1 MPRQRRRRD
10 RRPNVFVQEESP
22 RGREEIDEE
31 APVDDD
37 GDESSS
43 AATGSGGSAGGTAVS
58 TGRSRRLRAQ
68 RAARQA
74 RVRSEVFTRSI
85 GNELRKLGMLSGGI
99 VVILVVLTIV
109 L

>member
-10 RRPNVFVQEESP
+10 RRPNVFVQESAP
-22 RGREEIDEE
+22 RGRDEIDEE
-31 APVDDD
+31 APVEDD

-43 AATGSGGSAGGTAVS
+43 ASASSGGTAVS

-99 VVILVVLTIV
+99 AVILVVLAFV

>member
-10 RRPNVFVQEESP
+10 RRTNVFVQEEAP
-22 RGREEIDEE
+22 RGREEIDED
-31 APVDDD
+31 APVDLDGEDDD
-37 GDESSS
+37 GD
-43 AATGSGGSAGGTAVS
+43 AAARAAVS

-68 RAARQA
+68 RASRQA

-85 GNELRKLGMLSGGI
+85 SKELRKLSILSGGI
-99 VVILVVLTIV
+99 LVILVVLAFV